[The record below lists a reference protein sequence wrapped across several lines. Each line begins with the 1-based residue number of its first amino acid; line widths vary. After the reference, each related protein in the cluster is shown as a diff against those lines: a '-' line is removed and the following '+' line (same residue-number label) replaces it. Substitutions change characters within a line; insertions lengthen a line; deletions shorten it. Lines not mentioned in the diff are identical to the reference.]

1 MLEDIK
7 YWFLHDHQLFSIL
20 SREENRALCLIPNF
34 KTVKKNEV
42 IYFSHENEQRLY
54 TIKKGT
60 LKIVQVDAEGK
71 ETVKEI
77 LRAGDL
83 FGQYTF
89 DEAMDKNEDEFAV
102 AVTEKVIICSFRVN
116 EFEEILQRNPSL
128 AVRYTKL
135 VGFKIKRI
143 TNNYSNLM
151 FKDVKTR
158 FKLFLKEWALREGNG
173 AEKDVVI
180 KNYLTHNDI
189 AGLIC
194 STRQTVTTLFN
205 ELKTDGLIDYDRTE
219 ITVHNIGKLG

>member
-7 YWFLHDHQLFSIL
+7 YWYLHDHQLFSVL

-34 KTVKKNEV
+34 KTVKKNEI
-42 IYFSHENEQRLY
+42 IYFSHEQEQRIY

-60 LKIVQVDAEGK
+60 LKIVRVDADGK
-71 ETVKEI
+71 ETVKE
-77 LRAGDL
+77 LLSAGDL

-89 DEAMDKNEDEFAV
+89 DDDIDDSQDEFAI
-102 AVTEKVIICSFRVN
+102 AITEKVIICSFRVH
-116 EFEEILQRNPSL
+116 EFEEILKKNPNL

-143 TNNYSNLM
+143 SNSYSNLM

-158 FKLFLKEWALREGNG
+158 FGLFIKDWALKEGNG
-173 AEKDVVI
+173 IQKDVIV
-180 KNYLTHNDI
+180 KNFLTHNDI

-205 ELKTDGLIDYDRTE
+205 DFKNEGLIDYDRST
-219 ITVHNIGKLG
+219 IKIFDLNKL

>member
-7 YWFLHDHQLFSIL
+7 YWYLHDHQLFSVL

-34 KTVKKNEV
+34 KTVKKNEI
-42 IYFSHENEQRLY
+42 IYFSHEQEQRIY

-60 LKIVQVDAEGK
+60 LKIVRVDAEGK
-71 ETVKEI
+71 ETVRE
-77 LRAGDL
+77 LLSAGDL

-89 DEAMDKNEDEFAV
+89 DDDIDENHDEFAI
-102 AVTEKVIICSFRVN
+102 AITEKVIICSFRVH
-116 EFEEILQRNPSL
+116 EFEEILKKNPNL
-128 AVRYTKL
+128 AIKYTKL

-143 TNNYSNLM
+143 SNSYSNLM

-158 FKLFLKEWALREGNG
+158 FGLFLKDWAIREGNG
-173 AEKDVVI
+173 LQKDVTL
-180 KNYLTHNDI
+180 KNFLTHNDI

-205 ELKTDGLIDYDRTE
+205 DFKNEGLIDYDRNE
-219 ITVHNIGKLG
+219 IKVFDLNKL